1 VCANRREGGLAA
13 QLTLTPTVV
22 KIPSL
27 PRHRRIDWARYR
39 RFLREGWSDVLRV
52 LADLVRDLPP
62 PYRVRPP
69 GTPGRPPTD
78 PKDVVRCLL
87 LRALEGWSFDE
98 VHATLCALP
107 QLARRLRCRRIPAAP
122 TVAALAPRVSVE
134 YLQTLLARLAQRL
147 VRARENLAA
156 DGTGLAT
163 RRFERWLS
171 VRGSPAH
178 RHAFV
183 KLHALVA
190 TRAQFPFFLSA
201 RVTDAYTN
209 DTTEL
214 EALLA
219 QLPSGQPIGNVALDK
234 GYLSRRNAQAVS
246 DRGGRPV
253 IDLRKN
259 IRRID
264 AGGSPAWSAMLF
276 DRRTH
281 RREFR
286 CRYRRRA
293 VIEGVF
299 GAFKDRFGPRI
310 RSRHLGAQRTE
321 ILARVVVWNALA
333 TAYHRGSR

>member
-1 VCANRREGGLAA
+1 VCAYRREGGLAA
-13 QLTLTPTVV
+13 QLSITPTAV

-39 RFLREGWSDVLRV
+39 RFLRHGWSDVLGA
-52 LADLVRDLPP
+52 LAELVADLPP
-62 PYRVRPP
+62 PYPVRPP

-78 PKDVVRCLL
+78 PKDVVRFVL

-107 QLARRLRCRRIPAAP
+107 PLARRLRFRRVPAAP
-122 TVAALAPRVSVE
+122 TAAALARRLPAT
-134 YLQTLLARLAQRL
+134 YLETLLATLAQRL
-147 VRARENLAA
+147 ARTDENLAA
-156 DGTGLAT
+156 DGTGLT
-163 RRFERWLS
+163 TGRCERWLS

-190 TRAQFPFFLSA
+190 TRAQFPFFLGA

-209 DTTEL
+209 DVTEL
-214 EALLA
+214 PALLA
-219 QLPSGQPIGNVALDK
+219 QLPEGQRIGNVALDK
-234 GYLSRRNAQAVS
+234 GYLSRRNAQAVA
-246 DRGGRPV
+246 DHGGRPV

-259 IRRID
+259 IGRIE
-264 AGGSPAWSAMLF
+264 AGGSAAWSAMLR
-276 DRRTH
+276 DRRSH

-299 GAFKDRFGPRI
+299 GALKDRFGPGI
-310 RSRHLGAQRTE
+310 RSRTPEAQRTE
-321 ILARVVVWNALA
+321 ILARVVAWNALA
-333 TAYHRGSR
+333 VAYHDSRP